1 MMDDNMYD
9 VAILGAG
16 PAGATAAI
24 YTARAKLKTIV
35 IDKSML
41 GGALALTS
49 KIANYPGFGY
59 REPISGRDILNQMQ
73 EHARYFGA
81 EFLQSMVYSVDLE
94 SDPKTIMIGEGMV
107 VAKAVIIATGASSRQ
122 SSIAGEEDFL
132 GRGVSYCATCDGPFY
147 LDKAVAVVGNSDE
160 AVEEALSLSRF
171 AHTVRFVSPTAR
183 LLADASKVDDLKAEH
198 KIELHLRHMLLL
210 IAGDEDKG
218 VKSVTIAS
226 PSGDQE
232 TLAVEGVFI
241 YLPGNKPSVDYLSG
255 VVQLSEEGFIVAD
268 EELQTSV
275 PGVFA
280 AGDVRGHRLK
290 QVVVSAADGALA
302 AMAAD
307 KYVNK
312 RQKLLSQR

>member
-1 MMDDNMYD
+1 MEEDIYD

-16 PAGATAAI
+16 PAGAAAAI
-24 YTARAKLKTIV
+24 YTARARLRTIV

-59 REPISGRDILNQMQ
+59 TDPISGAQLLKLMQ
-73 EHARYFGA
+73 EHAKYFGA
-81 EFLQSMVYSVDLE
+81 EFLQSMIYAVDLE
-94 SDPKTIMIGEGMV
+94 SDSKTIIAGDSMV
-107 VAKAVIIATGASSRQ
+107 TAKTVIIATGASSRETK
-122 SSIAGEEDFL
+122 IDGEEDFL

-147 LDKAVAVVGNSDE
+147 ADKAVAVVGNSDE
-160 AVEEALSLSRF
+160 AVEEALALSRF
-171 AHTVRFVSPTAR
+171 AHTVHLVSPSAK
-183 LLADASKVDDLKAEH
+183 LLAEPTKVDDLGTLP
-198 KIELHLRHMLLL
+198 KIKLHMRFMPRL
-210 IAGDEDKG
+210 ISGDGDG
-218 VKSVTIAS
+218 VRALDIAS
-226 PSGDQE
+226 PSGDKD
-232 TLAVEGVFI
+232 TLAVDGVFI
-241 YLPGNKPSVDYLSG
+241 YLPGNKPSIDFLNG
-255 VVQLSEEGFIVAD
+255 ALKISEEGFIVTD
-268 EELQTSV
+268 EDLQSSV

-307 KYVNK
+307 KYINK